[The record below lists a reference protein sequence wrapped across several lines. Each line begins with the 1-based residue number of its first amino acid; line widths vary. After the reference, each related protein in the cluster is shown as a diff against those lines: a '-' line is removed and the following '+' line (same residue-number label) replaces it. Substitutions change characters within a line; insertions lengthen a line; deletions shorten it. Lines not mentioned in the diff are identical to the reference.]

1 MQLTLLR
8 HGNTEMNKLGKINGQ
23 TMDDHLSFEGREQIE
38 CLTKT
43 LARDFD
49 VMISSDLAR
58 TRETAE
64 IINST
69 LHLPEEFTSS
79 LREIH
84 LGRLTGLTWEEINI
98 KCGEDTMKNYFAQDY
113 DFRAFGGESVDEVKS
128 RVFAYF
134 DEIKEK
140 HFNKKILVV
149 THGGVLRMLHY
160 FLKGETLGVID
171 NATVHEFEV

>member
-1 MQLTLLR
+1 MILTLLR
-8 HGNTEMNKLGKINGQ
+8 HGTTEMNKLGKTNGQ

-49 VMISSDLAR
+49 LMISSDLAR
-58 TRETAE
+58 TRETSE
-64 IINST
+64 IINQE
-69 LHLPEEFTSS
+69 LHLPVEFMSE

-84 LGRLTGLTWEEINI
+84 LGSLTGLTWEEINQ
-98 KCGEDTMKNYFAQDY
+98 KCGDNTMKDYFAQEY
-113 DFRAFGGESVDEVKS
+113 DFRPFGGESVDEVKA